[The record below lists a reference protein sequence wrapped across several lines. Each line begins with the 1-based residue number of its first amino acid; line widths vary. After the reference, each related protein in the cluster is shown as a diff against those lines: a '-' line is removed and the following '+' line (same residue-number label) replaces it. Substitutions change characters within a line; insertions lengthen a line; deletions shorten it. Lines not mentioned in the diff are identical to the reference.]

1 MVRYKDLQIL
11 VAKKAGLGK
20 GQWVLDAGTGPSA
33 FLAICLAELVGKDG
47 LVIAVDYERSYI
59 PAIKDAIAKSGFSER
74 IAFLL
79 ADLRYIPLRDCSI
92 DAAVSLDTLQN
103 VYGNGLDGE
112 KIVKNYIEESVRI
125 VKLGRKVVV
134 GTRYPVPRNKAQ
146 EVYMEFRLFGSKL
159 EYVLWGEQSRYY
171 FEHELVS
178 WFKKAGLQGIEAE
191 IIEHN
196 IPYPR
201 DIRINGNEKISTR
214 LKQVKPYAMRA
225 KLKEEFHQLLEKLEK
240 YGEEWLPTLSV
251 WGTKVV

>member
-1 MVRYKDLQIL
+1 MEILVNFNLKGFDRKYTSMVSYKDLQIL
-11 VAKKAGLGK
+11 VAKKANVDK

-79 ADLRYIPLRDCSI
+79 ADLRHIPLRDCSI

-103 VYGNGLDGE
+103 MYGNGLNVE
-112 KIVKNYIEESVRI
+112 KVVKDYIEESVRI
-125 VKLGRKVVV
+125 VKPGRKVVV

-146 EVYMEFRLFGSKL
+146 EVYVEFRLFDSKL
-159 EYVLWGEQSRYY
+159 EYSLWGEQSRYY
-171 FEHELVS
+171 FEHELIS
-178 WFKKAGLQGIEAE
+178 WFKKAGLQDVESKVIEY
-191 IIEHN
+191 N

-201 DIRINGNEKISTR
+201 DERYGDKVNSQ
-214 LKQVKPYAMRA
+214 LKQVEPI
-225 KLKEEFHQLLEKLEK
+225 
-240 YGEEWLPTLSV
+240 P
-251 WGTKVV
+251 